1 VELRDY
7 LRVLRARWR
16 LILLCTLL
24 AVGAAAAA
32 TYATTPVYQAEAQLF
47 VSTTG
52 GESDSVGS
60 LQQGNQFAQARVRSY
75 ANIVNTPIVL
85 EDVVDEL
92 GLSMDARRLASRV
105 QATAPLDTVLINV
118 TASDPDPALAQAIA
132 NATADRFSE
141 VAAELETP
149 EGGGPSPVS
158 VTVVRPAD
166 LPETPSS
173 PRPTLNL
180 ALGLLVGLA
189 VGVGAA
195 LLRDALDTSV
205 KTVATVQE
213 ELGLSPLGI
222 IGYDADATRRPLI
235 VHAEPGSTRAEAFR
249 QLRTNLRFIDVDR
262 PPRSIVVTSAGPAEG
277 KSTTTANLAI
287 ALSQAGERVILVEG
301 DLRRPRI
308 AQYLGLEG
316 AIGLTDVLVGR
327 ADLDDVLQP
336 WGDGTLRVLASGP
349 TPPNPSELLGS
360 HQMEELL
367 KRMEDEASLVLIDA
381 PPLLP
386 VTDGAVLARQASG
399 AVLVIRAGKTTKDSA
414 RRALETMQSVDAH
427 VYGAVLTMVP
437 TKGPDAYRY
446 GYYGYGYTSQR
457 PEAQTA
463 PR

>member
-1 VELRDY
+1 MELRDY

-47 VSTTG
+47 VSTTQV
-52 GESDSVGS
+52 ESANAGS
-60 LQQGNQFAQARVRSY
+60 LQQGGQFAQQRVRSY
-75 ANIVNTPIVL
+75 ADIVDSPLVL

-92 GLSMDARRLASRV
+92 GLSISARQLAERIEAS
-105 QATAPLDTVLINV
+105 APLDTVLINV
-118 TASDPDPALAQAIA
+118 TASDPDAALAQAIA
-132 NATADRFSE
+132 NATAARFSE

-149 EGGGPSPVS
+149 EGSTASPVM

-166 LPETPSS
+166 LPEAPAS

-222 IGYDADATRRPLI
+222 IGYDADAQRRPLI

-287 ALSQAGERVILVEG
+287 ALSQAGERVLLVEG

-327 ADLDDVLQP
+327 AGLEDVLQP
-336 WGDGTLRVLASGP
+336 WGDGSLRVLASGP

-367 KRMEDEASLVLIDA
+367 KRLEDEASLVLIDA

-414 RRALETMQSVDAH
+414 RRALETLQSVDAH

-437 TKGPDAYRY
+437 IKGPDAYRY

-457 PEAQTA
+457 PAAQPA
-463 PR
+463 RR